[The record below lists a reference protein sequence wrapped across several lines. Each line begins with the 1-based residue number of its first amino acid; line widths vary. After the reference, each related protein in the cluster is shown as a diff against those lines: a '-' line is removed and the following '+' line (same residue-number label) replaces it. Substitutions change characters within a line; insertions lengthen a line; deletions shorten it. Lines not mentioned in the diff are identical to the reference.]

1 MHLPSTLKRITYK
14 TAPYITTL
22 HAKLIYQVMLV
33 SSFSPPLDRISFQCI
48 WSQLILLK
56 SSSDL
61 SLARYYSAT
70 INSFKSLPRFLVPVT
85 STSPYHPKIS
95 FIPSMHFYD
104 DFFTHHIIPS
114 SVFTLASHSSYS
126 TPIMLLYSFY
136 LLPYLNWGNFGLSL
150 TSIYYKFGKDLFHPS
165 LYSLNKYFLQSA
177 KLSVH
182 QQFFSLARFYSW
194 VSHFLLPF
202 LQVCIPNYLNSLAV
216 SISSKSRLT
225 PHCYILSLLKQK
237 PDLTLHS
244 MPLKGLNL
252 PHNLVLQKPATFILY
267 IQINHTNLY
276 PLSNA
281 TAGTS
286 LIQGYNCSR
295 GKTGVSR
302 PNPADRV

>member
-104 DFFTHHIIPS
+104 DFFTRHIIPS

-202 LQVCIPNYLNSLAV
+202 LQVCIPNYLKL
-216 SISSKSRLT
+216 ISSLHILKIQIDTTLLHPISFETKAWSYPSLNATQRSQFTSQPCLAKT
-225 PHCYILSLLKQK
+225 CYFY
-237 PDLTLHS
+237 PLHS
-244 MPLKGLNL
+244 NQPHKLVSLVKCHCRHITHSGLQL
-252 PHNLVLQKPATFILY
+252 
-267 IQINHTNLY
+267 
-276 PLSNA
+276 
-281 TAGTS
+281 
-286 LIQGYNCSR
+286 
-295 GKTGVSR
+295 
-302 PNPADRV
+302 